1 MSSRA
6 RVLRHNQTD
15 AERLLWRFLRNRQL
29 GGFKFRRQYPIKPY
43 FADFVCLEAGLI
55 VEIDGSQ
62 HIASQ
67 LRDAKRSQHF
77 ERIGYRVVRYWD
89 NDVLLKTSEVLEA
102 ILLELNRPLTPTL
115 SRAERGCT
123 KC

>member
-15 AERLLWRFLRNRQL
+15 AERLLWRFLRDRQL
-29 GGFKFRRQYPIKPY
+29 GGHKFRRQYPITPY
-43 FADFVCLEAGLI
+43 IADFVCIEAGLI

-62 HIASQ
+62 HIGSH
-67 LRDAKRSQHF
+67 LYDKKR
-77 ERIGYRVVRYWD
+77 ERHLERMGYRTVRYWD

-102 ILLELNRPLTPTL
+102 ILLELNRSLTPTL
-115 SRAERGCT
+115 SRAEREQF
-123 KC
+123 

>member
-29 GGFKFRRQYPIKPY
+29 GGHKFRRQYPIAPY
-43 FADFVCLEAGLI
+43 IADFVCIEVGLI

-62 HIASQ
+62 HVGSHIYDKKRERQ
-67 LRDAKRSQHF
+67 L
-77 ERIGYRVVRYWD
+77 ERMGYRTVRYWD

-115 SRAERGCT
+115 SRAERGVH
-123 KC
+123 